1 LEITIMKSGN
11 RFLLTAAIV
20 AMLSACSSTPERIE
34 SLENA
39 RAIVS
44 QVETSPRAG
53 VAATNVSDARKALAT
68 ANRLAESGGKL
79 ADIEFESSIAAL
91 NAQIANE
98 KILTAQANEEIQK
111 GTAER
116 QAVLIQSR
124 EREAQRYAS
133 EAEARAADAER
144 RAQEAREA
152 NLRAQTL
159 EQELADLK
167 AKKTER
173 GLVLTL
179 GDVLFDTGKATLKPG
194 AYPTIERLATA
205 LKDVPARKVLI
216 EGHTDSV
223 GSDEF
228 NQQLSQNRAL
238 SVQTALLERGVM
250 SDQIT
255 TLGKGESTPIAS
267 NDDAGGRQQNRRV
280 ELIFQ
285 EDPARVASD
294 GA

>member
-1 LEITIMKSGN
+1 MKSYN
-11 RFLLTAAIV
+11 RVLLSAAIV
-20 AMLSACSSTPERIE
+20 AALSACTSTPERIE
-34 SLENA
+34 TLETA
-39 RAIVS
+39 RATVA
-44 QVETSPRAG
+44 QVESSPRAG
-53 VAATNVSDARKALAT
+53 VAAANIAEARKALNT
-68 ANRLAESGGKL
+68 ANRLADSGSKMS
-79 ADIEFESSIAAL
+79 DIEFESSIATL

-98 KILTAQANEEIQK
+98 KILAAQAREEIDK

-124 EREAQRYAS
+124 EREAQMQAS
-133 EAEARAADAER
+133 EAER

-152 NLRAQTL
+152 NLRATTL

-167 AKKTER
+167 AKKTDR

-194 AYPTIERLATA
+194 AYATIERLATA
-205 LKDVPARKVLI
+205 LKEVPARKVMI

-223 GSDEF
+223 GSDEY
-228 NQQLSQNRAL
+228 NQQLSQNRAQ
-238 SVQTALLERGVM
+238 SVQAALLERGVL
-250 SDQIT
+250 SNQIT
-255 TLGKGESTPIAS
+255 TVGKGESTPIAS

-280 ELIFQ
+280 EMIFQ

-294 GA
+294 GD

>member
-1 LEITIMKSGN
+1 MNSRNKV
-11 RFLLTAAIV
+11 LLTAAIV
-20 AMLSACSSTPERIE
+20 AALSACTSTPERIE

-39 RAIVS
+39 RAIVP
-44 QVETSPRAG
+44 QVEGSPRAG
-53 VAATNVSDARKALAT
+53 VAAANVSAARRSLDT
-68 ANRLAESGGKL
+68 ANRLVDSGGKV
-79 ADIEFESSIAAL
+79 ADIEFEASVATL

-98 KILTAQANEEIQK
+98 KILAAQANEEIQK

-124 EREAQRYAS
+124 EREAQM
-133 EAEARAADAER
+133 RADEAER

-152 NLRAQTL
+152 GLRAQTL

-194 AYPTIERLATA
+194 AFATIDRLASA
-205 LKDVPARKVLI
+205 LKEVPTRKVMI

-228 NQQLSQNRAL
+228 NMQLSQNRAL
-238 SVQTALLERGVM
+238 SVQSALMQRGVDA
-250 SDQIT
+250 SQIT
-255 TLGKGESTPIAS
+255 TLGKGESTPVAS

-285 EDPARVASD
+285 EDRARVASD
-294 GA
+294 GE

>member
-1 LEITIMKSGN
+1 MKSRN
-11 RFLLTAAIV
+11 RIFLTAAIATV
-20 AMLSACSSTPERIE
+20 LSACASTPDRIE

-39 RAIVS
+39 RAIVP
-44 QVETSPRAG
+44 QVESSPRAG
-53 VAATNVSDARKALAT
+53 VAAVNISEARKALDT
-68 ANRLAESGGKL
+68 ANRLVDSGGKVP
-79 ADIEFESSIAAL
+79 DIEYEASVATL

-124 EREAQRYAS
+124 EREA
-133 EAEARAADAER
+133 EMRAAEAER
-144 RAQEAREA
+144 RAQEARES
-152 NLRAQTL
+152 NLRAETL

-167 AKKTER
+167 AKKTDR

-194 AYPTIERLATA
+194 AYPTIERLAAA

-223 GSDEF
+223 GADDY
-228 NQQLSQNRAL
+228 NLQLSQNRAL
-238 SVQTALLERGVM
+238 SVQTALLERGVQ
-250 SDQIT
+250 SNQIT
-255 TLGKGESTPIAS
+255 TTGKGESTPIAS

-280 ELIFQ
+280 EMIFQ

-294 GA
+294 GD